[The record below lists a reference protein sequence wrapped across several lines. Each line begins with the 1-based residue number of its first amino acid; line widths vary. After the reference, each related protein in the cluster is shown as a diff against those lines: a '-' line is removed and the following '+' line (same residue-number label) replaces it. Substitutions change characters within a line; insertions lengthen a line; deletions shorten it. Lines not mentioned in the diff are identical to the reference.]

1 MDELLKAFTCK
12 TIYIE
17 PIFISSSS
25 LDGIEQYNR
34 EHNSSFGESGKR
46 CSVRWGL
53 MMYFTNR
60 LVLYWVNRDVG
71 RVNLSGRC
79 NGGWMKKGSGIDC
92 IIYPVSLRQM

>member
-34 EHNSSFGESGKR
+34 EHNSSFGESGKKMFR
-46 CSVRWGL
+46 QVG
-53 MMYFTNR
+53 FD
-60 LVLYWVNRDVG
+60 DVFH
-71 RVNLSGRC
+71 
-79 NGGWMKKGSGIDC
+79 
-92 IIYPVSLRQM
+92 Q